1 MLEYL
6 AWVIALTFVY
16 TFLPDDEIN
25 VLFESNQAVSPLA
38 SMFSIALVLLL
49 TWECCRYIK
58 TADRVPGCEFVH
70 N

>member
-6 AWVIALTFVY
+6 ARVIALTFVY
-16 TFLPDDEIN
+16 TVLPDDEIN

-49 TWECCRYIK
+49 TREC
-58 TADRVPGCEFVH
+58 
-70 N
+70 